1 MRTCIVLVSIW
12 LIFEQVV
19 GHKPGGVLEKF
30 SADKTSY
37 VHDDRKPQY
46 GFKEFWKDLFA
57 GSKT

>member
-1 MRTCIVLVSIW
+1 ML
-12 LIFEQVV
+12 LQQVV

-30 SADKTSY
+30 SSEKTGY